1 MSCSLSREN
10 LGGGDGHENGDSQFD
25 FATSGDF
32 TSAKY
37 ATYRAGTIGFT
48 LKSHTVEN
56 RISSRAN
63 VFAESTSG
71 RDQCSRHRPSVHF
84 RQTNSA
90 CMTCMATS
98 CSGFRIAFRTH
109 IRNIQRM
116 VLPVA
121 PQRCQSIRLTK
132 YTGIRAVGFDNPLAR
147 AFMAI
152 SCTVSLLCHQVFPTG
167 QSC

>member
-1 MSCSLSREN
+1 MRTAILSLI
-10 LGGGDGHENGDSQFD
+10 LLLP
-25 FATSGDF
+25 ATLQAQN
-32 TSAKY
+32 TRRIEPAQSASHSNPILSK
-37 ATYRAGTIGFT
+37 TEFRAGQTFSPNQP
-48 LKSHTVEN
+48 LDA
-56 RISSRAN
+56 ISA
-63 VFAESTSG
+63 
-71 RDQCSRHRPSVHF
+71 SRHRPSVHF

-152 SCTVSLLCHQVFPTG
+152 SFTVSLLCHQVFPTG

>member
-1 MSCSLSREN
+1 MRTAILSVILLHPATLQAQNTRRIEP
-10 LGGGDGHENGDSQFD
+10 SQ
-25 FATSGDF
+25 
-32 TSAKY
+32 SASHS
-37 ATYRAGTIGFT
+37 
-48 LKSHTVEN
+48 KSRTVQN
-56 RISSRAN
+56 RISNRAN
-63 VFAESTSG
+63 VCAESTSG

-109 IRNIQRM
+109 FRNIQRM

-152 SCTVSLLCHQVFPTG
+152 SFTVSLLCHQVFPTG